1 MNMFQIDSILVIKDV
16 EQKPK
21 KVDRVHTTKTQTY
34 KETFTGTVT
43 APKELFG
50 RIKEILERDDIKRR
64 ETEYVVEIYIP
75 NEARAITKNYAES
88 YLSRYGR
95 LLV

>member
-1 MNMFQIDSILVIKDV
+1 MSLFKVNSIFLIKDV
-16 EQKPK
+16 EQKS
-21 KVDRVHTTKTQTY
+21 KTVTRTHKTPTQKY
-34 KETFTGTVT
+34 EETLTGTVT
-43 APKELFG
+43 APKEIVG
-50 RIKEILERDDIKRR
+50 MIEEILERDGINRR

-75 NEARAITKNYAES
+75 NEKRAITKNYAES